1 MKLLTRLGLLR
12 AAFDPNPFKMLRKAI
27 AGEAEIASKHAAGL
41 ALDILEANGQGE
53 IVLADRHGHPVRVAT
68 RDKVIAASLI
78 QQGEYGYAL
87 MQRLAETLHANGLRP
102 ADLLLVDV
110 GANIGTTCLNAYVAG
125 FRRFLAFEPDA
136 LNFAL
141 LSRNVAGLADAE
153 VTLLNVAAG
162 AAGETRTFYRHARN
176 LGSHTFVPP
185 LGWHRGEASEIRI
198 ERLADRL
205 PPATP
210 FVLLIDTEGFEPAV
224 IAGAQT
230 EIMSDCRAIAL
241 ELTPDR
247 YTPADVAY
255 LSATL
260 ARFAESLLHVQEGR
274 SYAIERLGDLVG
286 TPRQPQFDAILVNR
300 KWAST
305 RRIDAPRSGP

>member
-1 MKLLTRLGLLR
+1 MKVLTRLGLLR
-12 AAFDPNPFKMLRKAI
+12 AAIDPNPFKMLRKAF
-27 AGEAEIASKHAAGL
+27 AGEAEVSSKHAAGL

-53 IVLADRHGHPVRVAT
+53 IVLLDRHGHPVHVAT

-78 QQGEYGYAL
+78 QRGEYGHAL
-87 MQRLAETLHANGLRP
+87 MQRLTETLDAISLRP
-102 ADLLLVDV
+102 ADLLLVNV
-110 GANIGTTCLNAYVAG
+110 GANIGTTCLNAHAAG
-125 FRRFLAFEPDA
+125 FRRFLAYEPDS
-136 LNFAL
+136 LNFTL
-141 LSRNVAGLADAE
+141 LSKNLADLADAE

-162 AAGETRTFYRHARN
+162 AAAETRTFYRHARN

-185 LGWHRGEASEIRI
+185 PGWRQSAASEIGV
-198 ERLADRL
+198 ERLASRL

-224 IAGAQT
+224 IAGAEA
-230 EIMSDCRAIAL
+230 EIMADCRAIAL

-255 LSATL
+255 LTATL
-260 ARFAESLLHVQEGR
+260 ARFAADFVHVQEGR

-286 TPRQPQFDAILVNR
+286 TPRQPQFDAILVHR
-300 KWAST
+300 KWAMA
-305 RRIDAPRSGP
+305 R

>member
-1 MKLLTRLGLLR
+1 MKLSTRLGLLR
-12 AAFDPNPFKMLRKAI
+12 AAIDPNPFKMLRKAL
-27 AGEAEIASKHAAGL
+27 AGEGEIASKHAAGL

-53 IVLADRHGHPVRVAT
+53 VVLADRHGHPVHVAT

-87 MQRLAETLHANGLRP
+87 MQRLAESLHASGLQP
-102 ADLLLVDV
+102 ADLLLVNV
-110 GANIGTTCLNAYVAG
+110 GANIGTTCLNAHAAG

-141 LSRNVAGLADAE
+141 LAKNLAGLADAE
-153 VTLLNVAAG
+153 ITLLNVAAG
-162 AAGETRTFYRHARN
+162 AAAETRTFYKHARN

-185 LGWHRGEASEIRI
+185 PGWLQGEASEIRI
-198 ERLADRL
+198 ERLADKL

-224 IAGAQT
+224 IAGAEI
-230 EIMSDCRAIAL
+230 EIMDRCRAIAL

-255 LSATL
+255 LSSTL
-260 ARFAESLLHVQEGR
+260 ARFAVDFLHVQEGR
-274 SYAIERLGDLVG
+274 SYGIERLGALVG
-286 TPRQPQFDAILVNR
+286 TPKQPQLDAILINR
-300 KWAST
+300 RWAASE
-305 RRIDAPRSGP
+305 